1 MGGVLVEQWF
11 EKGKESLKPEDYKKA
26 KDLTK
31 YNFSH
36 KLKELRKASGLT
48 LKELAKLSN
57 TSDSYLSQLENG
69 HRNPPKVD
77 LLNNIAKG
85 LASTPY
91 PIKGDPKIRDTLS
104 NFEHTYAVLFKS
116 AGYDFKDSD
125 SFDVDEPK
133 ETDGFLYS
141 YNRILQDFFLNY
153 SDGGESLDGERLN
166 TPPEFLRFI
175 VHELNFY
182 KNNNASFDFE
192 NDRDNLIQLFDRM
205 LSSISD
211 NLKNK

>member
-1 MGGVLVEQWF
+1 MEQWF
-11 EKGKESLKPEDYKKA
+11 EKGKKSLKPEDYKEI

-31 YNFSH
+31 KIFSQ

-69 HRNPPKVD
+69 HRNPPKID

-91 PIKGDPKIRDTLS
+91 PIKGAPKTRDILS
-104 NFEHTYAVLFKS
+104 DFDQTYAALFKS

-125 SFDVDEPK
+125 PFSKEEPK
-133 ETDGFLYS
+133 ETDKFLYS
-141 YNRILQDFFLNY
+141 YNNILQDFFLNY
-153 SDGGESLDGERLN
+153 SDGTESLDKDEIN

-175 VHELNFY
+175 IYELNFY
-182 KNNNASFDFE
+182 KNNNASLDFE
-192 NDRDNLIQLFDRM
+192 NEKDNLIQLFDR
-205 LSSISD
+205 LLTSISE
-211 NLKNK
+211 NLKR